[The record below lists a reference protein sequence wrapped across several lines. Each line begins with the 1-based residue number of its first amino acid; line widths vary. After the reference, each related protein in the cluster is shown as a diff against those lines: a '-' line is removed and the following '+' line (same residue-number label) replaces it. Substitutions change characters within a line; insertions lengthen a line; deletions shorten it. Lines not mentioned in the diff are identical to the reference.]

1 MKDLHDSDGHLVFA
15 DIHVHGRYSRA
26 TSESMD
32 IPSIVYF
39 ANLKGLDIV
48 GTGDF
53 TNPSWRR
60 HLRTNLSEVDDTG
73 LYVTEKEPSV
83 RFMVTT
89 EVCTI
94 FQFSGKAR
102 KIHHLILA
110 PSLEVAEQVSDG
122 LAPFGDLEVDGR
134 PTLSASAPELV
145 ELIMEVSEEN
155 MVIPAHAWTPW
166 FSLFGSI
173 NGFDRIEDCYQDE
186 TRHIHALETGLSSDP
201 PMNWR
206 LSALDRFT
214 LVSNSD
220 AHSPYPYRMG
230 REANVF
236 KFEHFTYRNV
246 LDAIRRKGT
255 GRLLFTVE
263 TEPAYG
269 KYHWT
274 GHRRCNFSAPAK
286 ESRRLKGICPVC
298 HRPLTRGVEER
309 VEDLADREPGFRPE
323 GAVGF
328 RHLLPLQEVIAKAM
342 GIDSEASSAVW
353 NAYVALV
360 TRFGNEYKVLL
371 EASKEEMAGVADPR
385 IAEAVLKVRNDE
397 VVVVPGYDGVYG
409 ILDLTATKAKTPIL
423 EERRLHSQ
431 AQLTDFMP
439 RR

>member
-1 MKDLHDSDGHLVFA
+1 MNNSHDSDGHAVFA
-15 DIHVHGRYSRA
+15 DLHVHGRYSRA
-26 TSESMD
+26 TSDSMD
-32 IPSIVYF
+32 LPSIIHF
-39 ANLKGLDIV
+39 AKLKGLDIV

-53 TNPSWRR
+53 TQPDWRK
-60 HLRTNLSEVDDTG
+60 HLRANLSEVEATG
-73 LYVTEKEPSV
+73 LYTSEREPKI

-89 EVCTI
+89 EVSTI

-102 KIHHLILA
+102 KIHHLILT
-110 PSLEVAEQVSDG
+110 PSLDVGVQVSDR

-134 PTLSASAPELV
+134 PTLSVSAPELV
-145 ELIMEVSEEN
+145 ESVMDVSKEN

-173 NGFDRIEDCYQDE
+173 NGFDSIEDCYQDK
-186 TRHIHALETGLSSDP
+186 THHIYALETGLSSDP

-220 AHSPYPYRMG
+220 AHSPYPYRIG

-236 KFEHFTYRNV
+236 RLEHFTYQDV
-246 LDAIRRKGT
+246 LDAIRREGT
-255 GRLLFTVE
+255 SRLLFTVE

-274 GHRRCNFSAPAK
+274 GHRRCNYSVSAR
-286 ESRRLKGICPVC
+286 ESRRLKGICPIC
-298 HRPLTRGVEER
+298 HRPMTRGVEER
-309 VEDLADREPGFRPE
+309 VEELADREPGFRPE
-323 GAVGF
+323 GAPGF
-328 RHLLPLQEVIAKAM
+328 KHLLPLQELIAKAL

-353 NAYVALV
+353 NHYVPLV

-371 EASKEEMAGVADPR
+371 EASKEEMAEVADPR

-397 VVVVPGYDGVYG
+397 AAVIPGYDGVYG
-409 ILDLTATKAKTPIL
+409 VLDLKATRLKAPHH
-423 EERRLHSQ
+423 EEKRLQGQ
-431 AQLTDFMP
+431 AQLSDFMP
-439 RR
+439 R